1 MPARR
6 TLPFYVTDGDPPSK
20 QAILEAGLGLFA
32 RYGVNATNVRAIGE
46 RAGYSNPAIF
56 KFFASKD
63 ELALYLFERCYS
75 RLHDVVAGALAA
87 DRTFDGNLR
96 ALLEAVLAL
105 LDEDIDAFLFV
116 QDHLR
121 EMWPRTSRALRRKSL
136 VRLVEH
142 FVGQGQSAG
151 AVRGDIEP
159 ALLST
164 ALMGFLVQFARVFY
178 FGEIKGSALD
188 RLDEVERIAHGIL
201 AA

>member
-1 MPARR
+1 MPSRGTR
-6 TLPFYVTDGDPPSK
+6 PFYVLDGDPPSK
-20 QAILEAGLGLFA
+20 QAILESGLALFA
-32 RYGVNATNVRAIGE
+32 RQGVSATNVRAIGE

-63 ELALYLFERCYS
+63 ALALYLFERCYS
-75 RLHDVVAGALAA
+75 RLHDVLAGALA
-87 DRTFDGNLR
+87 DDGSFEDQLH
-96 ALLEAVLAL
+96 ALLAAVLGL

-121 EMWPRTSRALRRKSL
+121 EMWPQSSRALRRKSL
-136 VRLVEH
+136 VRLVER
-142 FVGQGQSAG
+142 FIGQGQAAG
-151 AVRGDIEP
+151 AVRGDVEP

-178 FGEIKGSALD
+178 FGEFKGSALG
-188 RLDEVERIAHGIL
+188 RLDEVERIAQGML

>member
-6 TLPFYVTDGDPPSK
+6 PLPFYVTDGDPPSK
-20 QAILEAGLGLFA
+20 QAILQAGLGLFA
-32 RYGVNATNVRAIGE
+32 RYGVDATNVRAIGE

-75 RLHDVVAGALAA
+75 RLHDVVAGALAS
-87 DRTFDGNLR
+87 DRAFEDNLR

-121 EMWPRTSRALRRKSL
+121 EMWPRTSRSLRRKSL
-136 VRLVEH
+136 VRLVER

-151 AVRGDIEP
+151 AVRGDVGP

-178 FGEIKGSALD
+178 FGEIKGRALD